1 MSFEF
6 NKLLDTEFLQA
17 LYIDDFLYAEEV
29 FGNFLRQTETEIKN
43 LDDLATKGDVTKFRA
58 QLHKIK
64 PTFSLVGL
72 SNLTHESEKL
82 LTVCDKTHYFNFILS
97 QYQLWLLHVKQWMPY
112 AEEEY
117 KRLQSYNQVQ

>member
-1 MSFEF
+1 MPFEF
-6 NKLLDTEFLQA
+6 NKLLDIEFLQA
-17 LYIDDFLYAEEV
+17 LYVDDFIYAEEV

-43 LDDLATKGDVTKFRA
+43 LDDLATKGDVIKFRA

-82 LTVCDKTHYFNFILS
+82 LSICDKTPDLNFILP
-97 QYQLWLLHVKQWMPY
+97 QYQLWLLLVKQWMPY

-117 KRLQSYNQVQ
+117 QRLQSFNQGQ